1 MYWYNY
7 LYADKKVHHISR
19 LKYKI
24 EKGMPHKGVYLI
36 HLPECGSTLLEVIP
50 SVLLQ
55 QSHYPVGRPSG
66 GWPGLGGKTAGALGS
81 SRGAA
86 LELIRKIIDEV
97 YREQGNFDIPS
108 YLQIG
113 RGSMPESGVTQP

>member
-36 HLPECGSTLLEVIP
+36 HLPECG
-50 SVLLQ
+50 
-55 QSHYPVGRPSG
+55 
-66 GWPGLGGKTAGALGS
+66 
-81 SRGAA
+81 
-86 LELIRKIIDEV
+86 IIDEV

>member
-7 LYADKKVHHISR
+7 LYADKKVHHINR

-36 HLPECGSTLLEVIP
+36 HLPQREGALLEVIP

-55 QSHYPVGRPSG
+55 QSRYPRESLCVVGM
-66 GWPGLGGKTAGALGS
+66 GS

-86 LELIRKIIDEV
+86 LELTRQIIEEV
-97 YREQGNFDIPS
+97 YREQENFDIAS
-108 YLQIG
+108 YLQID
-113 RGSMPESGVTQP
+113 REPVPESGVTQS

>member
-24 EKGMPHKGVYLI
+24 EKGMPHKRCVSYSFTGMRE
-36 HLPECGSTLLEVIP
+36 HSAEV
-50 SVLLQ
+50 
-55 QSHYPVGRPSG
+55 
-66 GWPGLGGKTAGALGS
+66 TASPAAAESLSQEPLCIIGIGS

-97 YREQGNFDIPS
+97 YHQGNF
-108 YLQIG
+108 
-113 RGSMPESGVTQP
+113 

>member
-36 HLPECGSTLLEVIP
+36 HLPECGSTLLEVVP
-50 SVLLQ
+50 SM
-55 QSHYPVGRPSG
+55 
-66 GWPGLGGKTAGALGS
+66 PGIIRS
-81 SRGAA
+81 SRSRCPAA
-86 LELIRKIIDEV
+86 A
-97 YREQGNFDIPS
+97 
-108 YLQIG
+108 
-113 RGSMPESGVTQP
+113 ESLS

>member
-55 QSHYPVGRPSG
+55 QSHYPKESLCIVGI
-66 GWPGLGGKTAGALGS
+66 GS
-81 SRGAA
+81 SRGS
-86 LELIRKIIDEV
+86 LMKFTGN
-97 YREQGNFDIPS
+97 REILTFHRICRLVEDLCRRAG
-108 YLQIG
+108 
-113 RGSMPESGVTQP
+113 

>member
-1 MYWYNY
+1 MYWYSY

-55 QSHYPVGRPSG
+55 QSHYPKESLCIVGI
-66 GWPGLGGKTAGALGS
+66 GS

-86 LELIRKIIDEV
+86 LELIREIIDEV

-113 RGSMPESGVTQP
+113 RGSMPENGVTQP

>member
-50 SVLLQ
+50 SVLLRRVTILR
-55 QSHYPVGRPSG
+55 SRCVLWESAA
-66 GWPGLGGKTAGALGS
+66 AG
-81 SRGAA
+81 
-86 LELIRKIIDEV
+86 EPHW
-97 YREQGNFDIPS
+97 N
-108 YLQIG
+108 
-113 RGSMPESGVTQP
+113 

>member
-55 QSHYPVGRPSG
+55 QRHYPKESLCIVGI
-66 GWPGLGGKTAGALGS
+66 GS

-97 YREQGNFDIPS
+97 YREQGNFDSPS

>member
-55 QSHYPVGRPSG
+55 QSHYPKEVAVYCGNRQQQ
-66 GWPGLGGKTAGALGS
+66 GS
-81 SRGAA
+81 R
-86 LELIRKIIDEV
+86 
-97 YREQGNFDIPS
+97 
-108 YLQIG
+108 IG
-113 RGSMPESGVTQP
+113 TDPEDH

>member
-36 HLPECGSTLLEVIP
+36 HLPGMREHSAGSDSKCP
-50 SVLLQ
+50 
-55 QSHYPVGRPSG
+55 
-66 GWPGLGGKTAGALGS
+66 
-81 SRGAA
+81 AA
-86 LELIRKIIDEV
+86 A
-97 YREQGNFDIPS
+97 
-108 YLQIG
+108 
-113 RGSMPESGVTQP
+113 ESLS

>member
-36 HLPECGSTLLEVIP
+36 HLPECGSPAAADSHNTQRLLRIVT
-50 SVLLQ
+50 LLQ
-55 QSHYPVGRPSG
+55 QDTWNHFQQQ
-66 GWPGLGGKTAGALGS
+66 GS
-81 SRGAA
+81 R
-86 LELIRKIIDEV
+86 
-97 YREQGNFDIPS
+97 
-108 YLQIG
+108 IG
-113 RGSMPESGVTQP
+113 TDPEDH